1 MKSTLRIVSLAP
13 SATSIVCALG
23 AKKSLVGVTRWCRD
37 VAPVD
42 GLPALGDCWRCDPD
56 KVAALKPDLL
66 LGSIPYKA
74 ETVDALLRR
83 GLTFLAMTPRSLA
96 DISSDILLLGRL
108 LGRERRAHA
117 LVRDMEKRMQ
127 RIAAR
132 ARRARFGRARRKPRV
147 YIEIW
152 SNPFIVAPRWVEE
165 MVALAG
171 GRFVPVPES
180 DAARMVDESDVL
192 SARPEIIILA
202 WAACGMRV
210 NAKKVLQRPNWSQ
223 LPALRRRQ
231 VFIVSDEN
239 LNTPGP
245 PVIAGLERLARIIH
259 PELFGP
265 PEDEKVRQVA

>member
-1 MKSTLRIVSLAP
+1 MKSRARIVSLAP

-23 AKKSLVGVTRWCRD
+23 ARKSLVGVTRWCKE
-37 VAPVD
+37 VAPVN
-42 GLPALGDCWRCDPD
+42 GLPALGDCWRCDPER
-56 KVAALKPDLL
+56 VARLKPDLV
-66 LGSIPYKA
+66 LGSVPYKA

-83 GLTFLAMTPRSLA
+83 GLTFLAMNPRSLA

-108 LGRERRAHA
+108 LGRERRAKA
-117 LVRDMEKRMQ
+117 LARDMEQRMK

-132 ARRARFGRARRKPRV
+132 ARRARRKPRV

-180 DAARMVDESDVL
+180 DAARMVDERDVL

-210 NAKKVLQRPNWSQ
+210 NTRKVLQRPAWDR
-223 LPALRRRQ
+223 LPAVRRRQ
-231 VFIVSDEN
+231 VFIISDEAV
-239 LNTPGP
+239 NTPGP
-245 PVIAGLERLARIIH
+245 PVIAGLERLACIIH
-259 PELFGP
+259 QEIFDP
-265 PEDEKVRQVA
+265 PEDNKVRRVV

>member
-1 MKSTLRIVSLAP
+1 MSTFPMSQLVRIVSLAP

-23 AKKSLVGVTRWCRD
+23 ARKYLVGVTRWCRD
-37 VAPVD
+37 VAPVN
-42 GLPALGDCWRCDPD
+42 GLPALGDCWRGDPAE
-56 KVAALKPDLL
+56 VAALKPDLV

-74 ETVDALLRR
+74 ETVDALLRC

-96 DISSDILLLGRL
+96 DIYSDILLLGRL
-108 LGRERRAHA
+108 LGRERRAQA

-132 ARRARFGRARRKPRV
+132 ARRARRKPRV

-152 SNPFIVAPRWVEE
+152 ANPFIVAPRWAEE

-171 GRFVPVPES
+171 GRFVPVPDS
-180 DAARMVDESDVL
+180 DAARMVNERDVL
-192 SARPEIIILA
+192 AARPDIVILA

-223 LPALRRRQ
+223 LPAVRRRQ

-265 PEDEKVRQVA
+265 PEDEKVRQVG

>member
-1 MKSTLRIVSLAP
+1 MKKPTRIVSLAP

-23 AKKSLVGVTRWCRD
+23 AKKSLVGVTRWCRE

-42 GLPALGDCWRCDPD
+42 GLPALGDCWRCDPAQ
-56 KVAALKPDLL
+56 VAALRPDLVI
-66 LGSIPYKA
+66 GSIPYKA
-74 ETVDALLRR
+74 ETVHALLGR

-96 DISSDILLLGRL
+96 DITSDILLLGRL
-108 LGRERRAHA
+108 LGRERRAHT

-132 ARRARFGRARRKPRV
+132 ARRARRKPRV

-171 GRFVPVPES
+171 GRFVPVPDS
-180 DAARMVDESDVL
+180 DAARMVNERDVL

-210 NAKKVLQRPNWSQ
+210 NAKKVLQRPSWNQ
-223 LPALRRRQ
+223 LPAVRRRQ
-231 VFIVSDEN
+231 VFIVSDEAV
-239 LNTPGP
+239 NTPGP
-245 PVIAGLERLARIIH
+245 PVIADTA
-259 PELFGP
+259 
-265 PEDEKVRQVA
+265 ACA

>member
-1 MKSTLRIVSLAP
+1 MTSPTRIVSLAP
-13 SATSIVCALG
+13 SATSIVCALR
-23 AKKSLVGVTRWCRD
+23 AQKSLVGVTRWCRG
-37 VAPVD
+37 VAPVN

-56 KVAALKPDLL
+56 RVARLKPDLV
-66 LGSIPYKA
+66 LGSVPYKA

-83 GLTFLAMTPRSLA
+83 GLTLLAMNPRSLA

-108 LGRERRAHA
+108 VGREKRARQ
-117 LVRDMEKRMQ
+117 LTREMKRKVEQ
-127 RIAAR
+127 IAAR

-171 GRFVPVPES
+171 GRFVPVPDS
-180 DAARMVDESDVL
+180 DAARMVNERDVL
-192 SARPEIIILA
+192 LARPEIIILA

-210 NAKKVLQRPNWSQ
+210 NAKKVLQRPAWKQ
-223 LPALRRRQ
+223 LPAVRRRQ
-231 VFIVSDEN
+231 VFIISDEAV
-239 LNTPGP
+239 NTPGP

-259 PELFGP
+259 PEIFGP
-265 PEDEKVRQVA
+265 PEDAKVRRVI

>member
-1 MKSTLRIVSLAP
+1 MTSPTRIVSLAP
-13 SATSIVCALG
+13 SATSIVCALR
-23 AKKSLVGVTRWCRD
+23 AQKSLVGVTRWCRG
-37 VAPVD
+37 VAPVN

-56 KVAALKPDLL
+56 RVARLKPDLV
-66 LGSIPYKA
+66 LGSVPYKA

-83 GLTFLAMTPRSLA
+83 GLTLLAMNPRSLA

-108 LGRERRAHA
+108 LGRERRANSLA
-117 LVRDMEKRMQ
+117 RDMEKRIQ

-132 ARRARFGRARRKPRV
+132 ARRTRRKPRV

-180 DAARMVDESDVL
+180 DLARRVNERDLL

-210 NAKKVLQRPNWSQ
+210 NAKKVLQRPRWNQ
-223 LPALRRRQ
+223 LPAVRHRQ
-231 VFIVSDEN
+231 VFIVSDEAV
-239 LNTPGP
+239 NTPGP
-245 PVIAGLERLARIIH
+245 PVVAGLERLARIIH
-259 PELFGP
+259 PEIFGP
-265 PEDEKVRQVA
+265 PEDAKVRRVI

>member
-1 MKSTLRIVSLAP
+1 MKSTARIVSLAP

-37 VAPVD
+37 VAPVNR
-42 GLPALGDCWRCDPD
+42 LPALGDCWRCDPD
-56 KVAALKPDLL
+56 KVAALKPDLV
-66 LGSIPYKA
+66 LGSVPYKA

-83 GLTFLAMTPRSLA
+83 GLTFLAMNPRSLT
-96 DISSDILLLGRL
+96 DIFSDIRLLGRL

-117 LVRDMEKRMQ
+117 LVRAMEKRMQ

-132 ARRARFGRARRKPRV
+132 ARRARRKPRV

-171 GRFVPVPES
+171 GRFVPVPDS
-180 DAARMVDESDVL
+180 DAARRVNERDVL

-210 NAKKVLQRPNWSQ
+210 NAKKVLQRPSWNQ
-223 LPALRRRQ
+223 LPAVRRRQ
-231 VFIVSDEN
+231 VFIISDEAV
-239 LNTPGP
+239 NTPGP
-245 PVIAGLERLARIIH
+245 PVVAGLERLARIIH

-265 PEDEKVRQVA
+265 PEDEKVQQVG